1 MKHWAFILL
10 FSAFTLLTLSQKEDE
25 DHQDA
30 EFHTQDPSES
40 IEFKTPSGSVCH
52 YVEAHYQ
59 WSVAALF
66 IDCEC
71 KRKHEHTQKYG
82 CLYTGD
88 PDEDCYNENREQFFK
103 DIITIFESKR
113 EREANVCT
121 VATCSFFSSTILLS
135 AGDQE
140 EACVL
145 KEFDASNY
153 TSICTK
159 GKGPLIMKRRV
170 IDGLDPSTCQK
181 KHEEL

>member
-25 DHQDA
+25 EYHQDA

-113 EREANVCT
+113 ERGNCMQR
-121 VATCSFFSSTILLS
+121 SNMLIFLLLYYPL
-135 AGDQE
+135 QE
-140 EACVL
+140 
-145 KEFDASNY
+145 
-153 TSICTK
+153 TK
-159 GKGPLIMKRRV
+159 
-170 IDGLDPSTCQK
+170 K
-181 KHEEL
+181 KLVY